1 MASACA
7 IACHADINFPDRC
20 SWVKDAD
27 GSVMPWLK
35 IKDVATMVKESVI
48 GGGMLPKLE
57 PV

>member
-1 MASACA
+1 
-7 IACHADINFPDRC
+7 
-20 SWVKDAD
+20 VKDAD